1 MIMSLGRGAGMR
13 HDDNYGARFFAVVA
27 GCLIAVFTAI
37 VWSAAPVQAAY
48 GPDTW
53 RGYGK
58 YGYVGNVGKRKSRL
72 RRGVRKYTKRSSRRA
87 RRSGKRRR
95 YAALGNSARYG
106 YKAKRRASKK
116 RKVRSSR
123 RKARKAAKPRRYA
136 ALGTTATDAVAPK
149 PALKSTG
156 GIRWVAS
163 SSCLNG
169 TLRSVV
175 SQIAANYGSVTVN
188 STCRSRSRN
197 RRVGGARKSHH
208 LTGNAVDFRVRGNVR
223 AVYAYLRSHSGVG
236 GLKHYGGG
244 LFHIDTGPRRSW

>member
-1 MIMSLGRGAGMR
+1 MIMSLGRGAGVR
-13 HDDNYGARFFAVVA
+13 REDNCGARFFAMVA

-37 VWSAAPVQAAY
+37 VWTASPVQAAY
-48 GPDTW
+48 GPDTF

-58 YGYVGNVGKRKSRL
+58 YGYVGNVGKRKTRL
-72 RRGVRKYTKRSSRRA
+72 RRGVRKYTKRSSRS
-87 RRSGKRRR
+87 RRRGKSRR

-106 YKAKRRASKK
+106 YKSKRRTSKK
-116 RKVRSSR
+116 RTVR
-123 RKARKAAKPRRYA
+123 RKARRAVKKPRRYA

-169 TLRSVV
+169 TLRSIV
-175 SQIAANYGSVTVN
+175 SQVAANYGSVTVN

-223 AVYAYLRSHSGVG
+223 AVYAYLRSNSSVG